1 MKKSIKILPGHP
13 FLLRP
18 QLSQLSFRTP
28 TVIEKFSGARP
39 WYILDHRSIFGY
51 YWPIAHGR
59 NESHETNQAINS
71 LSASLIHRA
80 RTRAPLT
87 SLVQFWLQNCKT
99 QQVFHKVREHRHQ
112 FKMIKMYHKSLCHRS
127 WRWGTNTSTRHDL
140 SWGRSNHPMALSRQI
155 S

>member
-1 MKKSIKILPGHP
+1 MRASSKSPMKKSIKILPGHP

-51 YWPIAHGR
+51 SWPIAHGR
-59 NESHETNQAINS
+59 NEWHETNQAINS

-99 QQVFHKVREHRHQ
+99 QQVFHKVRASPSIQNDQNVSQKPVPPQLEVGNEHEH
-112 FKMIKMYHKSLCHRS
+112 S
-127 WRWGTNTSTRHDL
+127 
-140 SWGRSNHPMALSRQI
+140 P
-155 S
+155 